1 MLKWIGLLAM
11 LIDHIAFYFF
21 DKIPHLLYELM
32 RGFGRLAMPIFAF
45 SLAFGFLK
53 SRNWLKYFIRLLFLA
68 LLSEFVIR
76 KTYQMIGFY
85 RSGTNILFTFSFSL
99 VFMIALNILVNS
111 GYDLLVRMQPIGST
125 GLGQD
130 ELPYQFRVNLGGVEL
145 PPSVGLV
152 LGLFFMIVSGIC
164 IVYFDTEYGL
174 YGLLIISA
182 FYLILSFQIKRKL
195 LWAYILIIAINLFF
209 QIAELI
215 NLGDA
220 FSFNSLQWITV
231 FAVPLCFQEEEP
243 KKPQKWQKYFF
254 YLFYPVHLAIFGL
267 LRFFLLT

>member
-1 MLKWIGLLAM
+1 MSAPTRWRCA
-11 LIDHIAFYFF
+11 
-21 DKIPHLLYELM
+21 
-32 RGFGRLAMPIFAF
+32 RLP
-45 SLAFGFLK
+45 
-53 SRNWLKYFIRLLFLA
+53 R
-68 LLSEFVIR
+68 
-76 KTYQMIGFY
+76 
-85 RSGTNILFTFSFSL
+85 
-99 VFMIALNILVNS
+99 
-111 GYDLLVRMQPIGST
+111 
-125 GLGQD
+125 
-130 ELPYQFRVNLGGVEL
+130 
-145 PPSVGLV
+145 
-152 LGLFFMIVSGIC
+152 GIC

-174 YGLLIISA
+174 YGLLIVSA

-209 QIAELI
+209 QISELI